1 MLTAILNNKAGRI
14 EQGDESLPWRD
25 VFKTYEDLLTA
36 TVFERFNYLSQH
48 TQHRFISFLLEGTLD
63 KSILDLGRLL
73 NIEYWPRFSI
83 ENNSQS
89 SVEPDLILCFEN
101 ANVLIE
107 VKPPSGGGQ
116 YYAQWERE
124 VSALKNNSR
133 YTNKKLYF
141 VALGGVNEAIHN
153 GELTKLKGKFSD
165 FITHANILNWQQ
177 VASFLLNDCKG
188 CDERDT
194 RIINDMIAAIGLYGV
209 NTLNLN
215 WQQFKSHSFQSLCLQ
230 HNSLQQVSKS
240 SLKDWQPLAK
250 FTSSLNQNTLH
261 NLRTWKNSHEQ

>member
-14 EQGDESLPWRD
+14 EQGGESLPWRD

-36 TVFERFNYLSQH
+36 TVFERFNYLSQN
-48 TQHRFISFLLEGTLD
+48 TQNQFISFLLEGTLD
-63 KSILDLGRLL
+63 KSTLDLGRLI

-153 GELTKLKGKFSD
+153 DELTKLKGKFSD

-177 VASFLLNDCKG
+177 VASFLLNDCEG

-194 RIINDMIAAIGLYGV
+194 RIINDIIAAIGLYGV

-215 WQQFKSHSFQSLCLQ
+215 WQQLQSHSFKVLSLQ
-230 HNSLQQVSKS
+230 HNNFQHAVKNT
-240 SLKDWQPLAK
+240 LKDWQPLTT
-250 FTSSLNQNTLH
+250 FTSSLNKNTLN
-261 NLRTWKNSHEQ
+261 NLRTWKNSYEQ

>member
-1 MLTAILNNKAGRI
+1 MLTAILNNQAGRI
-14 EQGDESLPWRD
+14 EQAGESLQWRD

-48 TQHRFISFLLEGTLD
+48 TQNQFISFLLN
-63 KSILDLGRLL
+63 SPLDLGRLH

-153 GELTKLKGKFSD
+153 DELTKLKGEFSD

-177 VASFLLNDCKG
+177 VASFLLNDCQG

-194 RIINDMIAAIGLYGV
+194 CIINDIIAAIGLYGV

-230 HNSLQQVSKS
+230 HNSLQQVSRN

-250 FTSSLNQNTLH
+250 FTSSLNQNTLN
-261 NLRTWKNSHEQ
+261 NLRSWKNSYEQ

>member
-14 EQGDESLPWRD
+14 EQGGESLPWRD

-36 TVFERFNYLSQH
+36 TVFERFNYLSQN
-48 TQHRFISFLLEGTLD
+48 TQHRFIAFLLEGTLD
-63 KSILDLGRLL
+63 KSILDLGCLHK
-73 NIEYWPRFSI
+73 IEYWPRFSI

-124 VSALKNNSR
+124 VLALKNNSR
-133 YTNKKLYF
+133 YTNRKLCF

-153 GELTKLKGKFSD
+153 DELRNLKDEFPD

-177 VASFLLNDCKG
+177 VASFLLNDCQG

-194 RIINDMIAAIGLYGV
+194 RIMNDIIAAIGLYGV

-215 WQQFKSHSFQSLCLQ
+215 WQQFKSHSFQSLRLQ
-230 HNSLQQVSKS
+230 HNSLQQVSRN

-261 NLRTWKNSHEQ
+261 NLRTWKNSYEQ